1 MSPKRIPGPLFSPPP
16 EVSAALFTRPST
28 GERGEALG
36 QASGLRHAAAARA
49 PRRRHP
55 ALAWWA
61 GVLLVL
67 LLALPGATPAWAGL
81 DDDRYDGNIFALY
94 AGNGSLVPPR
104 STLADARAAGRV
116 AVVVYYL
123 DDSSVSKRFA
133 PVVSELQ
140 RQWGN
145 SIELIPLVTDP
156 LQDRQTEGADDPA
169 TYWKGTIPQVVV
181 FDRAGKVVFD
191 ASGAV
196 GSDAI
201 NTAVSRATGIPLAAG
216 SSALTTE
223 SFNELNAEVV
233 PSRP

>member
-1 MSPKRIPGPLFSPPP
+1 MLPWRRLPLAGL
-16 EVSAALFTRPST
+16 AAL
-28 GERGEALG
+28 
-36 QASGLRHAAAARA
+36 
-49 PRRRHP
+49 
-55 ALAWWA
+55 
-61 GVLLVL
+61 LLSL
-67 LLALPGATPAWAGL
+67 LLALPGASPAWAGL

-104 STLADARAAGRV
+104 SSLAEARADGRV

-156 LQDRQTEGADDPA
+156 LQDRPAGGPDDPA

-181 FDRAGKVVFD
+181 FDRRGAVIFD

-201 NTAVSRATGIPLAAG
+201 NAAVSRATGIPLQPGAVSLA
-216 SSALTTE
+216 TE
-223 SFNELNAEVV
+223 SFNELNSEVV
-233 PSRP
+233 PARP

>member
-1 MSPKRIPGPLFSPPP
+1 L
-16 EVSAALFTRPST
+16 
-28 GERGEALG
+28 
-36 QASGLRHAAAARA
+36 
-49 PRRRHP
+49 
-55 ALAWWA
+55 A
-61 GVLLVL
+61 GVLLFVL
-67 LLALPGATPAWAGL
+67 LLLPGASPAWAGL

-94 AGNGSLVPPR
+94 AGNG
-104 STLADARAAGRV
+104 TLAEARAEGRV

-156 LQDRQTEGADDPA
+156 LQDRKAAGPDDPA

-191 ASGAV
+191 ASGSV

-201 NTAVSRATGIPLAAG
+201 NASVSRATGIPLTPG
-216 SSALTTE
+216 TNPLITE

-233 PSRP
+233 PARP